1 MEKGKKRVAFDNQLF
16 FRELVS
22 PAVDDEVLENILD
35 LETDFLCCTAAESEG
50 ALAKLQLTPIVV
62 NWYTLLHTLVFR

>member
-1 MEKGKKRVAFDNQLF
+1 MGKSVLRLTISYF